1 MYIVGANPTNFE
13 CDAYIDMDFIV
24 EKGPLQTVEF
34 TIA

>member
-1 MYIVGANPTNFE
+1 MYIVGANAGNFE

-24 EKGPLQTVEF
+24 LKNETVEF